1 MNRKTKRT
9 LMKNNAT
16 ISLPVY
22 YGLIIAQ
29 FILPMIATSIDLF
42 STAPE
47 LELLD
52 KTLYRD
58 PQNWE
63 LAIIS
68 IVGVVLLIIT
78 IGLCLRQEWAR
89 KAYIYTFFPTF
100 LIYFLPYMHW
110 FYMSSYAA
118 IFNDIAYVCAGI
130 LLIIL
135 ASPALYQSIF
145 TKKS

>member
-1 MNRKTKRT
+1 
-9 LMKNNAT
+9 MKNNAT

-47 LELLD
+47 FELLD

-78 IGLCLRQEWAR
+78 SGLCLRQEWAR

>member
-1 MNRKTKRT
+1 MNRKTKRIH
-9 LMKNNAT
+9 MKNNAT

-29 FILPMIATSIDLF
+29 FILPMIAASIDMF

-52 KTLYRD
+52 QTLYRD
-58 PQNWE
+58 PQSWE

-68 IVGVVLLIIT
+68 LVGVVIFIIT
-78 IGLCLRQEWAR
+78 VGLCLRQEWAR

-118 IFNDIAYVCAGI
+118 IFNDIAYVCAGV
-130 LLIIL
+130 LFIIL